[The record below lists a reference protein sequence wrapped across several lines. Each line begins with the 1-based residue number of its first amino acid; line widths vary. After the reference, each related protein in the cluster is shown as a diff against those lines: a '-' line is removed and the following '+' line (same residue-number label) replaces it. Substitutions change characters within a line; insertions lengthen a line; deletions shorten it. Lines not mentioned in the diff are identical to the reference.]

1 MEESIFLLLPE
12 RMLNIHR
19 MKETRMKRT
28 ILAATLF
35 AWVACAPLA
44 RTQQVFGSQQTNESD
59 PYQGVS
65 HPPSDDTI
73 LVNDAPRPKPSAAH
87 RDARQTVARVAAEPS
102 AEPVSGDLG
111 RADGQTLPQASSV
124 DPSTNYPSSGND
136 NGIVQQSAST
146 PQDSPSLSD
155 RSATNAR
162 DARASNAA
170 LYAADPDGD
179 IVHPRPVRHG
189 ELIEGS
195 ILRVR
200 LLQRLSTAS
209 SEKGESF
216 RTALASD
223 LLQDGQVLMPAG
235 TEIDGHIAES
245 SRGTVGGHGVLR
257 LRPETVILPDGSR
270 FRLRA
275 ETSEISGAKS
285 HVANEGEILPNS
297 RIKRDGFEYGGAVG
311 AGATT
316 GAIMAGPVGA
326 LTGGLIGA
334 GVVTAHLLISHP
346 QDVLEVG
353 TTLTFTLT
361 EPLSLIPARN
371 SGE

>member
-1 MEESIFLLLPE
+1 
-12 RMLNIHR
+12 
-19 MKETRMKRT
+19 MKRT

-35 AWVACAPLA
+35 AWAACAPVA
-44 RTQQVFGSQQTNESD
+44 RAQQVFGSQQTGASD
-59 PYQGVS
+59 PYEGVS

-73 LVNDAPRPKPSAAH
+73 LVSSTPRPKPPAAH
-87 RDARQTVARVAAEPS
+87 PVPVQSAAEPS
-102 AEPVSGDLG
+102 SGDTS
-111 RADGQTLPQASSV
+111 RADGQSLPRSSAEDSSASSRN
-124 DPSTNYPSSGND
+124 TGND
-136 NGIVQQSAST
+136 NGIVQQSASLS
-146 PQDSPSLSD
+146 QDDPSLNG
-155 RSATNAR
+155 RTEA
-162 DARASNAA
+162 ARASNAA

-179 IVHPRPVRHG
+179 IVHPRPVRRG

-200 LLQRLSTAS
+200 LLQRISTAFN
-209 SEKGESF
+209 EKGESF
-216 RTALASD
+216 RTALAAD
-223 LLQDGQVLMPAG
+223 VLQDGQVLMPAG

-245 SRGTVGGHGVLR
+245 SRGTIGGHGVLR

-270 FRLRA
+270 FHLRA

-285 HVANEGEILPNS
+285 HVGNEGEILPNS
-297 RIKRDGFEYGGAVG
+297 RVKRDGFEYGGAVG

-346 QDVLEVG
+346 QDILEAG
-353 TTLTFTLT
+353 TNLTFTLT
-361 EPLSLIPARN
+361 EPLSLVPARN